1 MQGVVGILAVG
12 LIFGSL
18 VIYGYVKEKQITAW
32 EKRTLIKVCRYIY
45 NKIVSYEQWRNLR
58 RAGNIAKSLFADT
71 YKYQERYELFSSV
84 FDDEHP
90 MVISSGGKWFA
101 CSQLIQQN
109 GLEESYRKY
118 CESQVKEEKNNR
130 VSGN

>member
-1 MQGVVGILAVG
+1 MQGVVGILAIG
-12 LIFGSL
+12 LIFGGL

-45 NKIVSYEQWRNLR
+45 NKIVSYEQWRDLK
-58 RAGNIAKSLFADT
+58 RAGTVAKSLFADT

-84 FDDEHP
+84 FGDEHP

-118 CESQVKEEKNNR
+118 CESQVKK
-130 VSGN
+130 